1 MSLTL
6 RRDPDARVTA
16 LRRDSGVTIWR
27 RFRHRAWPQPWRN
40 QAASHRP
47 VPGPVTGMSRLSKK
61 RLLRRLPSRAR
72 RRDHA
77 LAEAHERSVNTRPNP
92 GENAKRFLRTKKS
105 GSAAGAAFVV
115 RGGDCVHL
123 APAASGPVGMCRLDG
138 ILSRGTFLIRPL
150 SGGSAPRFTVPG
162 EAAAGGRAHAP
173 SAEGAEVAAAQLPR
187 AQSGAAA

>member
-27 RFRHRAWPQPWRN
+27 GFRHRAWPQPWRN
-40 QAASHRP
+40 QAASHRL

-77 LAEAHERSVNTRPNP
+77 LAEAHERPVTRGPTPEKTRSVFSGP
-92 GENAKRFLRTKKS
+92 KKS
-105 GSAAGAAFVV
+105 GSAAGAAFAD
-115 RGGDCVHL
+115 RGGGWGN
-123 APAASGPVGMCRLDG
+123 P
-138 ILSRGTFLIRPL
+138 
-150 SGGSAPRFTVPG
+150 APRRVVP
-162 EAAAGGRAHAP
+162 
-173 SAEGAEVAAAQLPR
+173 S
-187 AQSGAAA
+187 

>member
-77 LAEAHERSVNTRPNP
+77 LADAHERSVKPRPQSRRKREAFSPDQRLLRRLPSRARRRDHALAEAHERSVNTRPNP
-92 GENAKRFLRTKKS
+92 GENAKRFLRTKK
-105 GSAAGAAFVV
+105 
-115 RGGDCVHL
+115 
-123 APAASGPVGMCRLDG
+123 
-138 ILSRGTFLIRPL
+138 
-150 SGGSAPRFTVPG
+150 
-162 EAAAGGRAHAP
+162 
-173 SAEGAEVAAAQLPR
+173 
-187 AQSGAAA
+187 